1 MRAAVYHGP
10 GDVRLEDVERPQP
23 GPGEV
28 LVEMRACGVCG
39 SDLMDWYVAP
49 RAPLVLGHEP
59 VGIVAEAV
67 GDGLPPVGAR
77 VFVHHHV
84 PCLRCDRCRR
94 GAETNCARFKATRI
108 VPGGFA
114 EVILVPAENAA
125 LDLLVLPDGVSDA
138 AATAIEP
145 LACCVRGLRR
155 ARVAARTRLAV
166 VGGGPMGLLAAQAA
180 QAEGADVV
188 VAEPL
193 EARRALAA
201 RLGVPAV
208 PAEAGAVIEALGA
221 QATVVL
227 LCTGAEAAWELG
239 REVADVGAVLQLFAP
254 ATPGTRRSF
263 DVNDVMFGEL
273 EIQGS
278 YSAGPADT
286 RRALELVASGA
297 VRPDALVTHRFGLDD
312 VAGALAAARAR
323 EGGKVIVTSG
333 GAGA

>member
-10 GDVRLEDVERPQP
+10 GDVRLEEVERPRP

-59 VGIVAEAV
+59 AGVVVEAV

-84 PCLRCDRCRR
+84 PCLRCDRCLR
-94 GAETNCARFKATRI
+94 GAETNCAQFKATRI

-114 EVILVPAENAA
+114 ELILVPAENAA

-155 ARVAARTRLAV
+155 ARVAPETRLAV

-180 QAEGADVV
+180 RADGVDVV

-193 EARRALAA
+193 PARRALAA
-201 RLGVPAV
+201 RLGLAAV
-208 PAEAGAVIEALGA
+208 PAEAGAVVEALGA
-221 QATVVL
+221 RATVVL

-239 REVADVGAVLQLFAP
+239 RAVADVGAVLQLFAP
-254 ATPGTRRSF
+254 ATPGTHRAL
-263 DVNDVMFGEL
+263 DVNEVMFGEL
-273 EIQGS
+273 EVQGS
-278 YSAGPADT
+278 YSAGPADA

-297 VRPDALVTHRFGLDD
+297 VRPDDLVTHRFGLDD
-312 VAGALAAARAR
+312 VAGALAAAKGR

>member
-1 MRAAVYHGP
+1 MRAAVYHAP
-10 GDVRLEDVERPQP
+10 GDVRLEEVERPRP

-49 RAPLVLGHEP
+49 RAPVVLGHEP
-59 VGIVAEAV
+59 AGVVVEAA
-67 GDGLPPVGAR
+67 GDGLPAVGER

-114 EVILVPAENAA
+114 ELILVPAENVAE
-125 LDLLVLPDGVSDA
+125 LLVLPDDVSDA

-155 ARVAARTRLAV
+155 ARVGPRTRLAV
-166 VGGGPMGLLAAQAA
+166 VGGGPMGLLAALAA
-180 QAEGADVV
+180 RAEGLDVV

-193 EARRALAA
+193 EARRTLAA
-201 RLGVPAV
+201 RLGLTAV
-208 PAEAGAVIEALGA
+208 PAEASAVVDALGA
-221 QATVVL
+221 KATVVL

-239 REVADVGAVLQLFAP
+239 RAVADVGAVLQLFAP
-254 ATPGTRRSF
+254 ATPGTHRAL
-263 DVNDVMFGEL
+263 DVNEVMFGEL
-273 EIQGS
+273 EVQGS
-278 YSAGPADT
+278 YSAGPADA

-297 VRPDALVTHRFGLDD
+297 VRPDDLVTHRFGLDD
-312 VAGALAAARAR
+312 VAGALAAAKGR